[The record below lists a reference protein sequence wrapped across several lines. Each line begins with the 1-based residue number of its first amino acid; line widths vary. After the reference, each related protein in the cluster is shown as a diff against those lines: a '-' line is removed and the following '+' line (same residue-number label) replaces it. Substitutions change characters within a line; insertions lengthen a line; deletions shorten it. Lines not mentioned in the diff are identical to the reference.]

1 MGGEEQMAIAIL
13 AMLVC
18 MLLSIAIHWL
28 VLRFLWRTARPR
40 LHRTPGNG
48 IGLMLLGCMLAH
60 YLEIAIFGLG
70 MYASATVGGDLGPDS
85 SFRPEKLELW
95 FHSAAFYTSLGAERP
110 PTAGLR
116 VFAASEA
123 LTGLTLITWT
133 ASFLFLL
140 MQASWGA
147 EAKGQ
152 QTTVDSKP

>member
-1 MGGEEQMAIAIL
+1 MAITVVST
-13 AMLVC
+13 LVC

-28 VLRFLWRTARPR
+28 VLRFLWRSARPR

-48 IGLMLLGCMLAH
+48 IGFMLLGCMLAH

-70 MYASATVGGDLGPDS
+70 MYATAKIGGDLTLDS
-85 SFRPEKLELW
+85 SYRPENLELW
-95 FHSAAFYTSLGAERP
+95 FQSASFYTSLGSDRP

-116 VFAASEA
+116 VIATSEA

-140 MQASWGA
+140 MQGSWGK
-147 EAKGQ
+147 EANPH
-152 QTTVDSKP
+152 S